1 MNARML
7 YIHALSP
14 IHVGMGQG
22 VGVIDLPV
30 IREAVTGWPYLP
42 GSSIKGMLRDAC
54 RNLDTVDNATIT
66 DIFGPDPK
74 TGDPSA
80 HAGGASFADQRLLFL
95 PVRTYKGSFAW
106 VTSPLALNRWSRD
119 CTQAGIGAPP
129 ATVDVQSGQ
138 ILLTA
143 GAKGKIATGNDVY
156 LEDLKLTVAEDA
168 GGVFGAIAAAIAGA
182 CFADDYWHRFFQEH
196 AGVVSDTT
204 FSFLTRTATE
214 IIARNRID
222 GEKKIVATGALWWE
236 EAVPAETI
244 FAGPIVATTARL
256 DDATLGEALATATK
270 HPLQIGGDATIG
282 RGLANARLDGGAA

>member
-7 YIHALSP
+7 YVHALSP

-42 GSSIKGMLRDAC
+42 GSSIKGVLREAS
-54 RNLDTVDNATIT
+54 RGKVDDATIT
-66 DIFGPDPK
+66 KVYGPDPK

-95 PVRTYKGSFAW
+95 PVRSYKGSFAW
-106 VTSPLALNRWSRD
+106 VTSPLALNRWARD
-119 CTQAGIGAPP
+119 CTQAGIGMPP
-129 ATVDVQSGQ
+129 AHVDVQSGQ

-143 GAKGKIATGNDVY
+143 GAKEKIATGNDVY
-156 LEDLKLTVAEDA
+156 LEDLKLGVAEDA
-168 GGVFGAIAAAIAGA
+168 RDVFEAIAAVIAAA
-182 CFADDYWHRFFQEH
+182 CFADDYWNGFFRGH

-222 GEKKIVATGALWWE
+222 DDRKIVATGALWWE

-244 FAGPIVATTARL
+244 FAGPIVVTGNGVDGEA
-256 DDATLGEALATATK
+256 LGEALATATAGT
-270 HPLQIGGDATIG
+270 LQIGGNATVG
-282 RGLANARLDGGAA
+282 RGLASARLDGGAA